1 MAGPED
7 VVDSQRNDSWDQT
20 VLEAFAVNLKSLV
33 DSHLGHTDVRESDGD
48 VLLGNR
54 GHATAQ
60 LQDKV
65 NQLFLEGHQQHNSIV
80 NRLAQDSATV
90 SGRVAS
96 NAVTLD
102 GMIYGG
108 LMTRPDEI
116 AEAAI
121 GKNVSDSTADVA
133 RDAIRAAVAQTQQ
146 TSAPAQGTTG
156 VAQGALQ
163 TQEPILLASEL
174 AGMVEVNKALGVQLA
189 KLAEAINV
197 LIIRET
203 EAG

>member
-1 MAGPED
+1 MAVPGDP
-7 VVDSQRNDSWDQT
+7 VDGQRNDSWDQT

-48 VLLGNR
+48 VLLGER
-54 GHATAQ
+54 GHRSADLQSKINEQYLSQAANNAALANTVAQ
-60 LQDKV
+60 
-65 NQLFLEGHQQHNSIV
+65 NNSIV
-80 NRLAQDSATV
+80 SNRI
-90 SGRVAS
+90 AS
-96 NAVTLD
+96 NAAGIDTMVL
-102 GMIYGG
+102 GG

-133 RDAIRAAVAQTQQ
+133 RDAIRSAVAATSQ

-174 AGMVEVNKALGVQLA
+174 AGMVEVNKAMGVQLA